1 MLICLHLSFNLCLC
15 YREESA
21 ASENAEPVQLFWK
34 ADKKSIHQ
42 IDDGNSTKSFSFGM
56 LYNMNLIFFIGF
68 LWFESFGVES

>member
-1 MLICLHLSFNLCLC
+1 MPLS

-21 ASENAEPVQLFWK
+21 ASEDAEPIQLFWK

-56 LYNMNLIFFIGF
+56 FYNMH
-68 LWFESFGVES
+68 